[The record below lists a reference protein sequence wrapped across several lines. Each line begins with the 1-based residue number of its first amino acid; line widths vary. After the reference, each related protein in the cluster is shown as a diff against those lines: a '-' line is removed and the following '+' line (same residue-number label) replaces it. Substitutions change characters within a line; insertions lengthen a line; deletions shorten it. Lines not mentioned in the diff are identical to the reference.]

1 MNRLIFIAV
10 PLCLL
15 ASLAIYAHPQHTK
28 AELEVGGVM
37 LHLGMAKAEVAE
49 KLAGR
54 QYWKVNDDNW
64 VVGPPN
70 SIGPSIQF
78 TNGKLN
84 FTERF
89 WATNENDT
97 GMALFGAVNSLN
109 SDGFR
114 TCDVTAGVKTS
125 PDLTAH
131 NVWISCGDKSVVVNR
146 DTIGNHSYTMVHEVL
161 GSQHDMGEIR
171 IKP

>member
-1 MNRLIFIAV
+1 MNRLVFLAV

-15 ASLAIYAHPQHTK
+15 AALAIYARAQHTQ
-28 AELEVGGVM
+28 AELEVDGVK
-37 LHLGMAKAEVAE
+37 LHLGMAKAEVAA
-49 KLAGR
+49 KLAAR

-70 SIGPSIQF
+70 DIDPSIQF

-84 FTERF
+84 FAERF

-109 SDGFR
+109 KDGFL
-114 TCDVTAGVKTS
+114 TCEVTAGVNTS

-131 NVWISCGDKSVVVNR
+131 NVWISCGDKSVLVNR
-146 DTIGNHSYTMVHEVL
+146 DTIEEL
-161 GSQHDMGEIR
+161 GRQHD
-171 IKP
+171 IKN

>member
-1 MNRLIFIAV
+1 MNRLIFLAV
-10 PLCLL
+10 PLCFLT
-15 ASLAIYAHPQHTK
+15 ALAIYAHPQHSNV
-28 AELEVGGVM
+28 ELEVDGVP

-54 QYWKVNDDNW
+54 QYWKVKDDNW
-64 VVGPPN
+64 VVAAPN
-70 SIGPSIQF
+70 NIGPSIQF
-78 TNGKLN
+78 TKGKLN

-89 WATNENDT
+89 WATSENDT

-109 SDGFR
+109 KGGFR
-114 TCDVTAGVKTS
+114 TCDVTAGVNMR

-146 DTIGNHSYTMVHEVL
+146 DTIGNHSYTMVHEEL
-161 GSQHDMGEIR
+161 GRQHEM
-171 IKP
+171 KK